1 MELLSKKTLVMV
13 LCGGKGER
21 LYPLTR
27 DRAKPSVP
35 FLGSY
40 RIIDFS
46 LSNAL
51 NSGLRKIALVTQ
63 YKSLS
68 LERHIMNG
76 WNIFHAE
83 SGDFILSIPAQG
95 RVSDRWYEGTA
106 DAVFQNIYTIQ
117 QENPDYVLV
126 LSGDHIYKADYRK
139 LLLFSAQTKADAVI
153 MTRVVP
159 CQEGSRFGVMGV
171 NDEHRIVDFT
181 EKPKKPLATP
191 WDPTKILISMGVYL
205 FKTPVLI
212 KALIRDARK
221 SASFHDFG
229 KDIIP
234 SLISDQGVFAYLFND
249 YWEDIGTIDAYWD
262 ANMAFLSAQPPN
274 VIGDPDWPIRT
285 YKPQYPP
292 TFIERGTI
300 ENSILCTGVRVTGGR
315 ITNSIL
321 SPGVRIHEDAEV
333 ADAILLEGVEVGR
346 GARLRKAIIDKFSV
360 IPEKFEIG
368 FDAEKDSRDFKISKG
383 GVRVVPKEWKAV

>member
-1 MELLSKKTLVMV
+1 MELLSKRTLVMV

-35 FLGSY
+35 FLGAY

-68 LERHIMNG
+68 LERHIVNG

-83 SGDFILSIPAQG
+83 SGDFILSLPAQG

-106 DAVFQNIYTIQ
+106 DAVFQNTYTIQ

-139 LLLFSAQTKADAVI
+139 LLLFSGQAEADALI
-153 MTRVVP
+153 MTRVIP
-159 CQEGSRFGVMGV
+159 TQEASRFGVMGV
-171 NDEHRIVDFT
+171 DEDRRVIEFT
-181 EKPKKPLATP
+181 EKPKKPFATP
-191 WDPTKILISMGVYL
+191 WDTSKSLISMGVYL

-212 KALIRDARK
+212 RALIKDARD
-221 SASFHDFG
+221 SRSSHDFG

-234 SLISDQGVFAYLFND
+234 SLISEHRVFAYLFDD

-262 ANMAFLSAQPPN
+262 ANMAFLSADSPAILQ
-274 VIGDPDWPIRT
+274 DPGWPVRT

-292 TFIERGTI
+292 TFIKDGTIRNSILGSGVVLTGCTI
-300 ENSILCTGVRVTGGR
+300 ENSILSGGVRVR
-315 ITNSIL
+315 
-321 SPGVRIHEDAEV
+321 EKAEV
-333 ADAILLEGVEVGR
+333 SDSILLEGVEVGR
-346 GARLRKAIIDKFSV
+346 GAKIKKVIIDKFSV

-368 FDAEKDSRDFKISKG
+368 FDAEKDGRNFKISKG
-383 GVRVVPKEWKAV
+383 GVRVVPKGWKAE

>member
-1 MELLSKKTLVMV
+1 MELLSKKTLVMI

-35 FLGSY
+35 FLGAY

-68 LERHIMNG
+68 LERHIVNG

-139 LLLFSAQTKADAVI
+139 LLLFSDEKDADAVI
-153 MTRVVP
+153 MTRVIP
-159 CQEGSRFGVMGV
+159 TTEASRFGVIGV
-171 NDEHRIVDFT
+171 DEDRRIIEFT
-181 EKPKKPLATP
+181 EKPKKAFPTP
-191 WDPTKILISMGVYL
+191 WDATRSLISMGVYL

-212 KALIRDARK
+212 RALIKDARK
-221 SASFHDFG
+221 ATSAHDFG

-234 SLISDQGVFAYLFND
+234 SLIAERRTFAYLFED
-249 YWEDIGTIDAYWD
+249 YWEDIGTIDAYWE
-262 ANMAFLSAQPPN
+262 ANMAFLSADAPSILQ
-274 VIGDPDWPIRT
+274 DPAWPVRT

-292 TFIERGTI
+292 AFVDGAAIK
-300 ENSILCTGVRVTGGR
+300 NSILCSGAVLTGCSVENSIISAGVRVKEKAD
-315 ITNSIL
+315 IFASIL
-321 SPGVRIHEDAEV
+321 F
-333 ADAILLEGVEVGR
+333 EGVTVGR
-346 GARLRKAIIDKFSV
+346 GARIRKAIIDKFSV

-368 FDAEKDSRDFKISKG
+368 SDAEADAKTFKISRG
-383 GVRVVPKEWKAV
+383 GIRVVPKSWTAE